1 MITTRR
7 RRARLSK
14 TVLLLIT
21 RGCDQRQMA
30 GLISLSFFSFFAPQQ
45 TTTMSNRSTTPIPPP
60 ESGSGTLS
68 NNALYAPL
76 STYVEDNRSS
86 SGKSSSSNNSRHSLS
101 LQTTSSLRE
110 SSLITF
116 LTTMSTNLKATSR
129 SSGECCIYRTLGGSI
144 ANHGMGDSDRAERSL
159 RSMFE
164 SKLSNRSLVLV
175 GGGIHSSMN
184 TTTTTLNN
192 RGHNPNNMTTAAA
205 TTTTLMQQTACG
217 KRQRKRVG
225 GNGIF
230 GSISN
235 KRRKRILKN
244 REALLQKVEVER
256 VNEEI
261 RRTKNRDESRE
272 QQTIGSPGN
281 VKLDA
286 MLGED
291 IKQQQRNAQQQQQQ
305 QQHQLQQQQMGSFIE
320 TIHTKWS
327 IYITQLLTMTMK
339 NDNTNKDITFITTS
353 TAVNERISY
362 LLAKSEHVGMA
373 VTIVNCNSRRHLLN
387 SRCIVIDETKEMWK
401 MSILVATKKKK
412 KKRKNHKEE
421 EIKCNVNN
429 SSKEEKVHNNHGIMS
444 TSWSI
449 IMVPKRGTTL
459 EINVP
464 WNVSYLLSNK
474 SAITSTETMNQ
485 IIVRLEN

>member
-1 MITTRR
+1 
-7 RRARLSK
+7 
-14 TVLLLIT
+14 
-21 RGCDQRQMA
+21 
-30 GLISLSFFSFFAPQQ
+30 
-45 TTTMSNRSTTPIPPP
+45 MSNRSATPIPPP

-116 LTTMSTNLKATSR
+116 LTTMSTNLKTTSR

-192 RGHNPNNMTTAAA
+192 RGHIPNNMAAA
-205 TTTTLMQQTACG
+205 AAATTTTTLMQQTACG

-261 RRTKNRDESRE
+261 RRKKIRDESRE

-305 QQHQLQQQQMGSFIE
+305 QQQQHTQQQHQLQQMSSVIE

-327 IYITQLLTMTMK
+327 IYITQLLTTTMK

-362 LLAKSEHVGMA
+362 LLATSEHVGMA
-373 VTIVNCNSRRHLLN
+373 VTIVNCDSRRHLLN

-401 MSILVATKKKK
+401 MAILVATKKKKKKKKRK

-421 EIKCNVNN
+421 EISNVND
-429 SSKEEKVHNNHGIMS
+429 SSKEEKEHNNHGIMS

-464 WNVSYLLSNK
+464 WNESSLLSNK
-474 SAITSTETMNQ
+474 SGITSTETMNH

>member
-1 MITTRR
+1 M
-7 RRARLSK
+7 
-14 TVLLLIT
+14 
-21 RGCDQRQMA
+21 
-30 GLISLSFFSFFAPQQ
+30 
-45 TTTMSNRSTTPIPPP
+45 MSNRSTTPIPPP

-116 LTTMSTNLKATSR
+116 LTTMSTNLKTTSR

-159 RSMFE
+159 RSMLE

-175 GGGIHSSMN
+175 GGGIHSSMS

-192 RGHNPNNMTTAAA
+192 RGHNPNNMASATA
-205 TTTTLMQQTACG
+205 TTTLMQQTACG

-244 REALLQKVEVER
+244 REAFLQKVEVER

-261 RRTKNRDESRE
+261 RRTKIRDESRE

-291 IKQQQRNAQQQQQQ
+291 IKQQQR
-305 QQHQLQQQQMGSFIE
+305 QQHQLQQQQMNSFIE

-339 NDNTNKDITFITTS
+339 NDNTNKDITFTTTS

-401 MSILVATKKKK
+401 MAILVATKKKK

-421 EIKCNVNN
+421 QVKCNVNY
-429 SSKEEKVHNNHGIMS
+429 SSKEEKEHNNQGIMS

-464 WNVSYLLSNK
+464 WNESSLLSNK
-474 SAITSTETMNQ
+474 SGITSTETMNH

>member
-1 MITTRR
+1 
-7 RRARLSK
+7 
-14 TVLLLIT
+14 
-21 RGCDQRQMA
+21 
-30 GLISLSFFSFFAPQQ
+30 
-45 TTTMSNRSTTPIPPP
+45 
-60 ESGSGTLS
+60 
-68 NNALYAPL
+68 
-76 STYVEDNRSS
+76 
-86 SGKSSSSNNSRHSLS
+86 
-101 LQTTSSLRE
+101 
-110 SSLITF
+110 
-116 LTTMSTNLKATSR
+116 MSTNLKTTTS

-184 TTTTTLNN
+184 NTTLNN
-192 RGHNPNNMTTAAA
+192 RGHNPNNMTAAA
-205 TTTTLMQQTACG
+205 TTTTTLMQQTACG

-244 REALLQKVEVER
+244 REAFLQKVEVER

-261 RRTKNRDESRE
+261 RRTKIRDESRE

-291 IKQQQRNAQQQQQQ
+291 IKQQQRNAQQQKQQHQLLQQQ
-305 QQHQLQQQQMGSFIE
+305 QQMSSVIE

-339 NDNTNKDITFITTS
+339 NDNTNKDITTITTS

-373 VTIVNCNSRRHLLN
+373 VTIVNCNSRRHLQN

-401 MSILVATKKKK
+401 MAILVATKKKQKKKRK

-421 EIKCNVNN
+421 EISNVND
-429 SSKEEKVHNNHGIMS
+429 SSKEEKEHNNHGIMS

-464 WNVSYLLSNK
+464 WNESSLLSNK
-474 SAITSTETMNQ
+474 SGITSTQTMNH
-485 IIVRLEN
+485 IIVRLENWG

>member
-1 MITTRR
+1 M
-7 RRARLSK
+7 L
-14 TVLLLIT
+14 
-21 RGCDQRQMA
+21 
-30 GLISLSFFSFFAPQQ
+30 
-45 TTTMSNRSTTPIPPP
+45 SNRSTTPIPPP

-116 LTTMSTNLKATSR
+116 LTTMSTNLKTTTR

-184 TTTTTLNN
+184 NTTLNN
-192 RGHNPNNMTTAAA
+192 RGHNPNNMTAAA
-205 TTTTLMQQTACG
+205 TTTLMQQTACG

-244 REALLQKVEVER
+244 REAFLQKVEVER

-261 RRTKNRDESRE
+261 RRTKIRDESRE

-291 IKQQQRNAQQQQQQ
+291 IKQQQRNAQQQKQQHQLLQQQ
-305 QQHQLQQQQMGSFIE
+305 QQMSSVIE

-339 NDNTNKDITFITTS
+339 NDNTNKDITTITTS

-401 MSILVATKKKK
+401 VAILVATKKKK
-412 KKRKNHKEE
+412 KKRKKKRKNHKEE
-421 EIKCNVNN
+421 EISNVND
-429 SSKEEKVHNNHGIMS
+429 SSKEEKEHNNHGIMS

-464 WNVSYLLSNK
+464 WNESSLLSNK
-474 SAITSTETMNQ
+474 SGITSTQTMNH
-485 IIVRLEN
+485 IIVRLENWG